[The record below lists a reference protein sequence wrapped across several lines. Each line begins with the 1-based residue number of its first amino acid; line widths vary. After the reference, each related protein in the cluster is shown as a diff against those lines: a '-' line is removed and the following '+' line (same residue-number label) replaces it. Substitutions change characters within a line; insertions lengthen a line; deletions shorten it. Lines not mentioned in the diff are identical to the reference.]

1 MPYETT
7 GPERSSAVV
16 VGDGLAKFREHF
28 DALTVLVKKST
39 GSQLRAIP
47 TRQTARNLVQEW
59 FRGVRT
65 SLEDTGIGDA
75 RISEIDSLMQTL
87 LRYTQSQTLIAKYVE
102 LLRRLHSQLDELEVA
117 FETSTSKKTLA
128 SSSAPV
134 VSDFER
140 RLVTTLEA
148 LVPSAALS
156 YRQLLLDLEDGSKIS
171 YRGTANEL
179 RSVLWDVLDRLAPD
193 ESVVAAPDFKY
204 ERDRK
209 APTQKQKARFIL
221 KSRLGEKSRKTAEVS
236 IEVLEER
243 VGALSRA
250 VYDRSSISTHVA
262 GSRAEVVQV
271 KMYLDTVLSELLEVY
286 QR

>member
-102 LLRRLHSQLDELEVA
+102 LLRRLHSQLDELEV
-117 FETSTSKKTLA
+117 
-128 SSSAPV
+128 SSAPV